1 MKTSAQRMETLSAH
15 YFAMLGPK
23 IAALRASGSDV
34 IRLDEGSPDLPP
46 APPIIDALA
55 RSAALPQNHS
65 YQSHRSIPLLQ
76 EAWAEMYQRVFGVGL
91 NPENEILPLLGSKEG
106 IFHLLLALVE
116 PGDYV
121 LVPDPGYIT
130 YSRGTLF
137 AGGEPYFMP
146 LLPENGYFPDLNAI
160 PDDVARRAKLLWLN
174 YPNNPTATM
183 ATVDFFAEAL
193 AFARA
198 HDLLVCHDAAYA
210 QVTFDGVR
218 ALSILEVPGAKEI
231 AVEFNTL
238 SKSHNMAGWRVGVAV
253 GNPLVLEALFTLKS
267 NADSSHFRPIMDAA
281 VEAMTGEQGWLKE
294 RNNVYQERRDLVV
307 IALRRMGFQVDLPKA
322 SLYVWFRLSEGWSSE
337 EFVQALLEKT
347 SVSLTP
353 GTVFGR
359 QGEGYVRLS
368 LTAPTE
374 RVAMAMQRMAAALPV
389 IEERIKL

>member
-1 MKTSAQRMETLSAH
+1 MLL
-15 YFAMLGPK
+15 LGPK

-55 RSAALPQNHS
+55 RSAASPQNHS
-65 YQSHRSIPLLQ
+65 YQSHKGIPLLQ

-91 NPENEILPLLGSKEG
+91 NPESEVFPLLGSKEG

-116 PGDYV
+116 PGDCV

-160 PDDVARRAKLLWLN
+160 PDDVIRRAKLLWLN

-183 ATVDFFAEAL
+183 ATVDFFAKAL
-193 AFARA
+193 AFART
-198 HDLLVCHDAAYA
+198 HDLLICHDAAYA
-210 QVTFDGVR
+210 QVTFDGMR

-253 GNPLVLEALFTLKS
+253 GNPLVLQALFTLKS

-281 VEAMTGEQGWLKE
+281 VEAMTGDQGWLK
-294 RNNVYQERRDLVV
+294 R
-307 IALRRMGFQVDLPKA
+307 
-322 SLYVWFRLSEGWSSE
+322 
-337 EFVQALLEKT
+337 EK
-347 SVSLTP
+347 
-353 GTVFGR
+353 
-359 QGEGYVRLS
+359 
-368 LTAPTE
+368 
-374 RVAMAMQRMAAALPV
+374 
-389 IEERIKL
+389 